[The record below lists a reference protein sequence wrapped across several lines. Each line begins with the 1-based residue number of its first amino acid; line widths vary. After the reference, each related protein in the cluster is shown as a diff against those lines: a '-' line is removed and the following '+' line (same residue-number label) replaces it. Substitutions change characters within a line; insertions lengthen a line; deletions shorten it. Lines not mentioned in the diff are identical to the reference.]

1 MEKSPRSIRERR
13 PRTKTSSSLEGM
25 MLGETSSSSCATSSS
40 SSMKLPSSD
49 NKEDLVNLTRKL
61 RRAKRKLL
69 LKSAETPSNGVD
81 LFRGMVL
88 QLSLDSGESDAQRE
102 SASSVY
108 TKDSFKTLFS
118 SLGSNDEN
126 WEI

>member
-1 MEKSPRSIRERR
+1 
-13 PRTKTSSSLEGM
+13 
-25 MLGETSSSSCATSSS
+25 
-40 SSMKLPSSD
+40 MKLPSSD